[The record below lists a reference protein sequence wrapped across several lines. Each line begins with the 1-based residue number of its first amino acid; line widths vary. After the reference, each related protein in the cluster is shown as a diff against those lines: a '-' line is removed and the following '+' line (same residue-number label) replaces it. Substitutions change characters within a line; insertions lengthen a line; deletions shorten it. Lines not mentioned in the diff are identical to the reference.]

1 MSFIGMIT
9 NKRCFEK
16 IKKKMLEESKEENLN
31 FVLINLKSIENIKNI
46 KFETIIV
53 EESLEKFKN
62 NKEILQK
69 IFETTQYFM
78 MNTDKNP
85 EPKEMKNLITYG
97 LNQKADVTISS
108 NSETDIL
115 VYWQKTLKNRN
126 GNIIEIEEKRIK
138 KEKGQLLKTYE
149 ILIIQTLY
157 KIYQKNNSQNA
168 GKI

>member
-85 EPKEMKNLITYG
+85 EPKEMKNQITYG